1 MQLAERIT
9 QCLSSACEVITG
21 SDALLAY
28 QQNCEAQATATSLVV
43 KVATEQDIRQLLQL
57 ASQLRHTDDAF
68 VIFPISTGK
77 NWGYNSAT
85 PNSPAVLLDLSGL
98 RQIRVIDATLGLFAV
113 QPGVTQQLL
122 RDFLDQQQLA
132 FMVPVT
138 GAGPDCSIL
147 GNALERGY
155 GITPYTDHFG
165 AVTAMRAMLADG
177 SIVQSAVAELDQSQ
191 EGLIDHTYKYGVGP
205 YLDGLWTQSNLAIV
219 TEITV
224 RLKANPAAF
233 DAFYIQFQDDQ
244 QFELAQQIVFQI
256 LRDLEG
262 VVGSVNIMDRRRV
275 AAMMAVNPNGAA
287 AHQVM
292 TEQQVSDIAKA
303 YDIPAWTIAG
313 TLYGRPKV
321 VAAAKAEVKSII
333 GGRAN
338 KVLFSSSA
346 LIKIGRLA
354 VKLLPAL
361 LAKPAKML
369 ASLDAGIQIMRGVPN
384 QVALPLAYWRNP
396 RVEPAASVRLNP
408 AADQCGLLWY
418 APLVPMRAEAMRA
431 FIQHI
436 RTLCPKYGIEPMITF
451 TSLRHDTVDSTIPI
465 VFNRLDPD
473 AVAQAKACLDE
484 LVKVGLKQGWVPYRL
499 NLQQQAELL
508 HADSTFWQVVQRI
521 KQALDP
527 EALLSPGR
535 YCPKP

>member
-1 MQLAERIT
+1 MELAERIRQT
-9 QCLSSACEVITG
+9 LSAASEVISSG
-21 SDALLAY
+21 ESLERY
-28 QQNCEAQATATSLVV
+28 QLNCEAQAGTILLVV
-43 KVATEQDIRQLLQL
+43 KIAAEHDIRNILELARQLK
-57 ASQLRHTDDAF
+57 ASSQAF
-68 VIFPISTGK
+68 SVFAISTGK

-85 PNSPAVLLDLSGL
+85 PNTPAVLLDLSPL
-98 RQIRVIDATLGLFAV
+98 QQIRVIDATLGLFAV

-122 RDFLDQQQLA
+122 RDFLVQQQLG

-177 SIVQSAVAELDQSQ
+177 SIVESAVKELDQSQ
-191 EGLIDHTYKYGVGP
+191 EQLIDYTYKYGIGP

-219 TEITV
+219 TEITI
-224 RLKANPAAF
+224 RLKADPAAF
-233 DAFYIQFQDDQ
+233 DAFYIQFKQDQ
-244 QFELAQQIVFQI
+244 QFELVQQIVFQI

-275 AAMMAVNPNGAA
+275 AAMMAPNPNGAA

-292 TEQQVSDIAKA
+292 TEQQVAAIAKA

-313 TLYGRPKV
+313 TLYGRQRV
-321 VAAAKAEVKSII
+321 VAAARAEVKAII
-333 GGRAN
+333 AGRAD
-338 KVLFSSSA
+338 KVIFSGSA
-346 LIKIGRLA
+346 LIKLGRLA
-354 VKLLPAL
+354 VKIFPNL

-369 ASLDAGIQIMRGVPN
+369 GSLDAGIQIMRGIPN

-396 RVEPAASVRLNP
+396 RVEPASKTRLNP
-408 AADQCGLLWY
+408 ATDQCGLLWY

-431 FIQHI
+431 FINHI
-436 RTLCPKYGIEPMITF
+436 RTVCPKYGIEPMITF

-465 VFNRLDPD
+465 VFDRLDPD
-473 AVAQAKACLDE
+473 SVAQAKACLAE
-484 LVKVGLKQGWVPYRL
+484 LVSVGLQHGWVPYRL

-508 HADSTFWQVVQRI
+508 KADTPFWQVVGRL

-527 EALLSPGR
+527 DALLSPGR